1 MRLAYYKDEY
11 QQYINEQEA
20 AKSRQRK
27 AQKEWDAHKNDIVE
41 DDRTYYS
48 EYGRHIPF
56 LPTIRIKKGEKVNV
70 KRSEQVWGND
80 MKMELDAANRAVSTT
95 TKALNDFKADMEA
108 NGINIEDVFTAA
120 DETITTTTGNVTQGL
135 NSTGSAAHAVVDE
148 VKELRKELKELRK
161 LDPQTDEE
169 FEAIEARKEK
179 IQERL
184 RTLKGKGS
192 KKNKKHHTPGTYGE
206 DSLDEATA
214 AADDLHQRNLLAI
227 NKLKETSRNTKS
239 S

>member
-1 MRLAYYKDEY
+1 MLELVKVAENENASKERRLKAIQEINRVCPEYNGHLDAERGKLKANKKALDEYIASMEQRMRLAYYKDEY

-95 TKALNDFKADMEA
+95 TKALN
-108 NGINIEDVFTAA
+108 
-120 DETITTTTGNVTQGL
+120 
-135 NSTGSAAHAVVDE
+135 AVSYTH
-148 VKELRKELKELRK
+148 L
-161 LDPQTDEE
+161 
-169 FEAIEARKEK
+169 
-179 IQERL
+179 
-184 RTLKGKGS
+184 TLP
-192 KKNKKHHTPGTYGE
+192 T
-206 DSLDEATA
+206 
-214 AADDLHQRNLLAI
+214 
-227 NKLKETSRNTKS
+227 TSRV
-239 S
+239 